1 MLVGLVCFVV
11 YRFVMIGGLFGSAL
25 DPCSWWLLSWLGG
38 LTAGG
43 LCYFCFCLV
52 FSVWRVVLFGWFLL
66 VVWLGVWFDGGGVI
80 VRCCGC
86 VAASLVLSGCYFG
99 CVTWLIVLLWLILL
113 SLLGGSCCLSVLG

>member
-25 DPCSWWLLSWLGG
+25 DLCSWWLLSWLVD

-52 FSVWRVVLFGWFLL
+52 FSVWVCC
-66 VVWLGVWFDGGGVI
+66 VVWVV
-80 VRCCGC
+80 
-86 VAASLVLSGCYFG
+86 S
-99 CVTWLIVLLWLILL
+99 T
-113 SLLGGSCCLSVLG
+113 CCLVGCLV